1 MEYTNNFNDD
11 ANQWG
16 NIGQWM
22 NTVNNLVSQVNQ
34 QQQHNFH
41 LQQQNTRNQYT
52 ISQLQAELDECK
64 QNRGKPTTADKTTQT
79 GVERKF
85 EWTEYKD
92 RKLYAGTVF
101 AEEIIKYINQE
112 NRKSRQGSHHK

>member
-64 QNRGKPTTADKTTQT
+64 QNRGKPK
-79 GVERKF
+79 
-85 EWTEYKD
+85 
-92 RKLYAGTVF
+92 
-101 AEEIIKYINQE
+101 N
-112 NRKSRQGSHHK
+112 SR